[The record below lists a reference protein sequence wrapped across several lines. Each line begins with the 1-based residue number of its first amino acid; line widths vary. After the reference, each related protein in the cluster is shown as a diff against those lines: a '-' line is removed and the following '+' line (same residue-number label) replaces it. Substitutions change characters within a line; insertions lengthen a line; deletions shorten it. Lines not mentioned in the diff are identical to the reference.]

1 MAEKRDYY
9 EVLGVS
15 KTAGVD
21 EIKKAYRQMA
31 LKYHPDRNPGD
42 KSAEEKF
49 KEAAEAYDVLSN
61 PEKRQRYDQF
71 GFAGTSSSAGGGFSG
86 GGFSMDDI
94 FSQFGDIFGGHFGG
108 GSARGGFGGFGD
120 FFGGFGGSDDDE
132 RGGRAERGSDIRIR
146 IKLSL
151 AEVLHGVEKKIK
163 INKLVACPDCGGKGA
178 ASEADIKTCPDCRGR
193 GVVTKVVRTILGQ
206 MQTSTTCPRC
216 NGTGKIVSKP
226 CKKCGGSGLVKAPE
240 EISFKVPAGVAQGM
254 QLTVR
259 GKGNAAPHGGVN
271 GDLLVVIEEEQD
283 PNFQRDGNDLLYS
296 LFVSVPDAITG
307 CEAEIPTIDGK
318 LRIKVAPGMQSGT
331 VLRLRGKGVP
341 DVNGYGA
348 GDMMVAVNVWIPK
361 NLTLEEKKIIEK
373 LKSSSS
379 FDPKPSSDDKS
390 FFDRLR
396 GKFK

>member
-15 KTAGVD
+15 KTASAD

-61 PEKRQRYDQF
+61 PDKRQRYDQF

-120 FFGGFGGSDDDE
+120 FFGGFGGSDEDE
-132 RGGRAERGSDIRIR
+132 RGGRVERGSDIRIR

-178 ASEADIKTCPDCRGR
+178 ASEADIKTCPDCKGR
-193 GVVTKVVRTILGQ
+193 GVVTKIVRTILGQ
-206 MQTSTTCPRC
+206 MQTTTTCPRC

-307 CEAEIPTIDGK
+307 CEAEIPAIDGK
-318 LRIKVAPGMQSGT
+318 LRIKVAPGTQSGT

-361 NLTLEEKKIIEK
+361 NLTSEEKKLIEK

>member
-1 MAEKRDYY
+1 
-9 EVLGVS
+9 
-15 KTAGVD
+15 
-21 EIKKAYRQMA
+21 
-31 LKYHPDRNPGD
+31 
-42 KSAEEKF
+42 
-49 KEAAEAYDVLSN
+49 
-61 PEKRQRYDQF
+61 
-71 GFAGTSSSAGGGFSG
+71 
-86 GGFSMDDI
+86 MDDI

-120 FFGGFGGSDDDE
+120 FFGGFGGSDEDE
-132 RGGRAERGSDIRIR
+132 RGGRVERGCDIRIR

-206 MQTSTTCPRC
+206 MQTTTTCPRC

-240 EISFKVPAGVAQGM
+240 EISFKVPAGVAHGM

-271 GDLLVVIEEEQD
+271 GDLLVVIEEGQD

-296 LFVSVPDAITG
+296 LFVSVLDAITG

-318 LRIKVAPGMQSGT
+318 LRIKVAPGTQSGT

-361 NLTLEEKKIIEK
+361 NLTSEEKKLIEK

-379 FDPKPSSDDKS
+379 FDPKPSSDDNS